1 MLQSWPKS
9 FGHKI
14 IIIVTTGGGGGGG
27 VIVVETVKLSS

>member
-14 IIIVTTGGGGGGG
+14 IIIITTGGGGGGG
-27 VIVVETVKLSS
+27 VIVVEIVKLSS